1 MWWKGLNVI
10 TKGGIPPCS
19 VLEATVGWL
28 VAIWDLCGW
37 VFLLEGPTTLLWDG
51 ALRGFRCRA
60 VGLQHL
66 EALGWRQGATGR
78 TVSSSVG
85 GWELERVSFPIS
97 LSFSIS

>member
-10 TKGGIPPCS
+10 TKGGILPCR

-51 ALRGFRCRA
+51 AL
-60 VGLQHL
+60 
-66 EALGWRQGATGR
+66 
-78 TVSSSVG
+78 
-85 GWELERVSFPIS
+85 
-97 LSFSIS
+97 